1 MLLNVDLYAQ
11 SAETGS
17 PFNQYMSADAGVN
30 PLSGTVSVSKNL
42 ASLSAGDVQ
51 ASFAMSYSGNV
62 TQSVNNRN
70 DVSPT
75 GWLGLGWAMGFAK
88 IICEHNN
95 SMSLDDDSYYLL
107 TAEGNRHKIV
117 KQKLQN
123 GQDKWWITN
132 LPYWKIEPEIVKGV
146 HYGNFTYDFIVGWV
160 VTDDSGRKYR
170 YGDFLSKNDMESLGR
185 NDFQNG
191 KLLGN
196 ATQYVLCWPDTYG
209 MVGEN
214 LGGTPRLYPN
224 VWNLQKMEDLKGNY
238 LSYTYM
244 QKREALAFK
253 GTPSIAKYTKECYL
267 QKVES
272 SEGERVEFIL
282 KPKGEGAF
290 VDEFLDLLGNSEV
303 DENDADGFVDPVER
317 HYLEK
322 VVFYGKNGNL
332 VSTVEFCYEALSFA
346 PKTSFSFV
354 HLNVKKDSRYVKRI
368 LKSVIFT
375 NSSNQVFDRES
386 YEYNTDK
393 SSSLAENNAPFGMMT
408 AIQGP
413 NCGRVEFKYT
423 YQMTSQAG
431 GTLLHSQVINLKNV
445 SSIGYLED
453 GTPYIAGINPSG
465 YVSVY
470 VRAFGKWYEAESFNN
485 DDDMKNSDHASFMI
499 GDKGWFI
506 YVKELSADRN
516 RYKYTPIVW
525 NGKKFEK
532 MKSVDDGGVRENVTL
547 GAGFLLKSRIDDG
560 SPRSHIT
567 LTIPWTSW
575 GASYVAEDFVD
586 KDGNVDNGFAAED
599 GYFDRQLIKVYA
611 STNHVGLF
619 YLGTDGGNNGRLK
632 IYTFNH
638 DKTKLVSTYYDDDLD
653 DDNTY
658 VFSGNMV
665 YGATESRGP
674 LGHNADVFQWY
685 EPNGGK
691 NEAYW
696 ENTHWDL
703 DGVQSEPSIQAYG
716 ADYFV
721 VKHDDGDDM
730 SLFYWDGES
739 WSTPYKNQDM
749 VDGDTWDFFYE
760 SEWDGCSGNNFFIAR
775 EPLQVQ
781 YYITFSIPYP
791 TFWKIK
797 KKKIKIPVWTSTN
810 RGALLDRYE
819 LRDGVWRN
827 TGAQNLDN
835 SRRKTSVMVGTDWYI
850 DRTSNKALTW
860 DGVKWNMESFTG
872 SDVNW
877 TDDYKSLGGNF
888 FVVESGN
895 ASTIYFKKSDSFK
908 KDFGF
913 YIVTKKI
920 IEDPVLDKVVS
931 YEYDYVDKDMYGR
944 DKDVS
949 FDFVNNT
956 PVIAGYM
963 VKMNGIG
970 VQDKI
975 LCKFNSKEN
984 LGLGAGQICEEI
996 TKIPA
1001 SKGEKDIVTNSKK
1014 TVYERYHGDDQD
1026 PKWPTFIYQD
1036 RIKQVISES
1045 NKSKS
1050 IVQYGY
1056 SKMNGQI
1063 SSVKTYLDGKEPNND
1078 PSKDHPDKEK
1088 RIVYAVEDND
1098 YKDGMKKAN
1107 RLLEEYETRE
1117 CLGACGANGKNVVSA
1132 NVSRYKS
1139 ENGYYVIRDV
1149 WTYTKMDPSS
1159 TYSFNKSAVP
1169 TNNANW
1175 KMSSDYTTYENY
1187 KAIQSID
1194 ELGIKSSAFYENRV
1208 TGLLLGNVVNAGYE
1222 ESFLLPGTAV
1232 DDSKENVEHSLNFR
1246 NYQYWIVPFVCGN
1259 ATDWYNSHEN
1269 NSCGKG
1275 GTVNPNYDHRDDPS
1289 YYGRFASNAILVDPA
1304 RGKNLRGSVKTE
1316 KDKRYVF
1323 SAWVQGTNIAPGKAT
1338 LLVDDVPVKEW
1349 DLQGN
1354 GKWQPVE
1361 WDGMLTK
1368 NTHSFELKPK
1378 DAYSMHVQNV
1388 LFIPSDA
1395 SATITYW
1402 NRQWNKPVV
1411 TVNDRGI
1418 GSYSVLDDNG
1428 RVIQTFGEDNDGN
1441 LVKLSETEYRVSD
1454 CRANPVGTGN
1464 LAELRINGNVIH
1476 GIKNGSTMRYVVPN
1490 NTDEIDVSWMTE
1502 QKNDRVQYAFIKK
1515 GDQVKP
1521 QDWKSSC
1528 CGVLQD
1534 ATLSMKDFMNW
1545 YLLIDVLPFEG
1556 NYYTIEIAKATTG
1569 WIDHGGPLSVGRNPV
1584 FASSSTPNRLLYLPK
1599 NGVAASKFEGNVW
1612 SEHKG
1617 NLDVNQDLLRA
1628 DAYGNESYVLTLPY
1642 VARESWTE
1650 KDGNG
1655 QKIVKFN
1662 NTTAFVCKP
1671 EYGRDFDQ
1679 GACSSNLGSA
1689 GERYGLYH
1697 FAVGHDKKPYV
1708 LYQQSLNAV
1717 TKEDVETVTIKID
1730 EDDKGVSRKK
1740 IVKTGSV
1747 GKHLIVK
1754 KYEGNSWKT
1763 VGNTLRLDTEGQRT
1777 VLEQNIVSDG
1787 EVIDADMIFGNDGLP
1802 YVAYIGVVDAYK
1814 QEAPIN
1820 EVVLDK
1826 DGNEKNVDKNIS
1838 SPNFVV
1844 VKRLYQGSEISSVVG
1859 ESVWAGLSKVSN
1871 EDDISSKIPDVNG
1884 DILYAK
1890 FNDEEV
1896 PITTAKRI
1904 KLAKGKNGLYLAV
1917 LYQLVPKEGT
1927 SMDMDVLK
1935 NKYALSVFK
1944 GTNQVK
1950 NVNYENGTVEKDGIL
1965 FDPILDQSVSASIYS
1980 SSVEEEQRIIA
1991 YLDDS
1996 DPFDIEIYTDD
2007 QDNEYPYVMFANES
2021 NLNKLTVIKYNGSR
2035 WLSVGKPAFA
2045 DVLNEKES
2053 ADLAVESGIPYVV
2066 YREGALSN
2074 NVLRRNH
2081 IVPQKYSANGDKD
2094 LTLLSLGNVLGTSI
2108 ASNFRQYILNYGATV
2123 ASNVSYIT
2131 IKPVLSNT
2139 DDACSIVVENNEKP
2153 VAKWKSNEPSCGTD
2167 SWLDQ
2172 LDLIF
2177 GGSHNNRTLMD
2188 IPLTPGP
2195 NTINVKVY
2203 DKDNDYLAYN
2213 VVVERE
2219 IVPEAN
2225 LSVTG
2230 DDGETVL
2237 VDEKVTPTTDGTDR
2251 REYTY
2256 ISYGVSKKRTICFQ
2270 FNAFW
2275 TMQYN
2280 NRTYHMGSCVDMIFP
2295 KTCSDAYFEIVKF
2308 SDAKGNLR
2316 IYKFKDGSCGENKK
2330 NEFITP
2336 FLNSSSSGNNPV
2348 YNSSSSVS
2356 PYLSSSSCGY
2366 EGCLV
2371 GSSSSIPPYYS
2382 SSSDSGNNQSSSSCD
2397 YEGCLV
2403 GSSSSSDSG
2412 NNQSSSSCMNGNGCA
2427 GESSS
2432 SSKCVAFVNGDG
2444 NYGGKCFDSGLQDM
2458 ETGKCYTMNPDR
2470 VNDNPIWISEVA
2482 SDTWWWVETPC
2493 YEQSSF
2499 GSSSSNSGNNQSS
2512 SSCDYDGCLIESSS
2526 SSCDY
2531 GCSTL
2536 SSSSSVSENIPE
2548 EYTSLMQYKVFT
2560 TGHLNIADRVV
2571 LNGGSYGCA
2580 SANVGSNAN
2589 ISIMLYATGDVEL
2602 RNNSYTEQVVAGG
2615 SVSVQSGAQ
2624 YGFLFN
2630 EPMNLP
2636 NLVVQDVPYGSE
2648 DLIVYGGQTVTVQP
2662 GMYKRLHVYAG
2673 ANVTFVGGVYNFES
2687 FNIESDAKLSFN
2699 NSVTPIRVWVQN
2711 TFSLGDRV
2719 EVNTA
2724 GTAEDLFIYTNTG
2737 SLYLGV
2743 ISSIR
2748 AVLVAPNAI
2757 ANIASRYTWDGQ
2769 IWAREITIQPDAVV
2783 R

>member
-1 MLLNVDLYAQ
+1 MKFVCTTALLLLNVCLYAQ
-11 SAETGS
+11 SVETGS

-51 ASFAMSYSGNV
+51 ASFTMSYSGNV

-107 TAEGNRHKIV
+107 TAEGNRHKII
-117 KQKLQN
+117 KQKLQD
-123 GQDKWWITN
+123 GRTKWWISN
-132 LPYWKIEPEIVKGV
+132 LPYWKIEPEIVKDV
-146 HYGNFTYDFIVGWV
+146 NYGNHKYDFIVGWV

-170 YGDFLSKNDMESLGR
+170 YGDFLSKNEMERFG
-185 NDFQNG
+185 QNEY
-191 KLLGN
+191 KIDKIDIVRN

-267 QKVES
+267 HKVES
-272 SEGERVEFIL
+272 SDGEKVEFIL

-290 VDEFLDLLGNSEV
+290 VDEFLDLLGDREV

-317 HYLEK
+317 YYLDK
-322 VVFYGKNGNL
+322 VVFYGKNGVR
-332 VSTVEFCYEALSFA
+332 VSTVEFCYEAMSFA

-354 HLNVKKDSRYVKRI
+354 PLKVKKDSRYVKRI
-368 LKSVIFT
+368 LKSVVFT
-375 NSSNQVFDRES
+375 NSSNQVVDRES
-386 YEYNTDK
+386 YEYNTDD
-393 SSSLAENNAPFGMMT
+393 SSSGAENNAPFGMMT

-423 YQMTSQAG
+423 YLKSTPAG
-431 GTLLHSQVINLKNV
+431 GVNLHSQVINMKKV

-453 GTPYIAGINPSG
+453 GTPYIVGINRSN

-485 DDDMKNSDHASFMI
+485 DDDMKDSDHASFMI

-506 YVKELSADRN
+506 YVKELSSERN
-516 RYKYTPIVW
+516 RYKYTPVVW

-532 MKSVDDGGVRENVTL
+532 KEPINDNGVRENVTL
-547 GAGFLLKSRIDDG
+547 GSGFLLKSRIDEG

-567 LTIPWTSW
+567 LTIPWTIW
-575 GASYVAEDFVD
+575 GASYTEKDFVD
-586 KDGNVDNGFAAED
+586 QNGNEDNGFPAED
-599 GYFDRQLIKVYA
+599 GYYDRQLIKVYA

-638 DKTKLVSTYYDDDLD
+638 DKTKLVRTYYDDDLD
-653 DDNTY
+653 DDNSY
-658 VFSGNMV
+658 MFIGNMV

-696 ENTHWDL
+696 GNTHWNL

-730 SLFYWDGES
+730 SVFYWNGES

-775 EPLQVQ
+775 EPLQIH

-797 KKKIKIPVWTSTN
+797 KKKIKIPIWTSTN

-819 LRDGVWRN
+819 VRDGVWSN
-827 TGAQNLDN
+827 TGAQNLDD
-835 SRRKTSVMVGTDWYI
+835 SRKKTSVIVGTDWYI
-850 DRTSNKALTW
+850 DRTSNKGFTW
-860 DGVKWNMESFTG
+860 DGAKWNMEALDKIDWQSG
-872 SDVNW
+872 
-877 TDDYKSLGGNF
+877 YRSLGGNY
-888 FVVESGN
+888 FVTEFGD
-895 ASTIYFKKSDSFK
+895 ASTIYFKKSDNFT

-913 YIVTKKI
+913 YLVTQKIV
-920 IEDPVLDKVVS
+920 EDPVLDKVVK
-931 YEYDYVDKDMYGR
+931 YDYIYGDKDIYGKIE
-944 DKDVS
+944 DAS

-956 PVIAGYM
+956 PIIAGYM
-963 VKMNGIG
+963 IKKNGIG
-970 VQDKI
+970 VQDKV
-975 LCKFNSKEN
+975 LCKFDPKEN
-984 LGLGAGQICEEI
+984 LGLGAGKVCEEI
-996 TKIPA
+996 TRI
-1001 SKGEKDIVTNSKK
+1001 SGSNGDKDIVTDKK
-1014 TVYERYHGDDQD
+1014 RIIYERYYGDDQ
-1026 PKWPTFIYQD
+1026 KWPSFIHQD
-1036 RIKQVISES
+1036 RIEREVSEN
-1045 NKSKS
+1045 NKSKTV
-1050 IVQYGY
+1050 VQYRY
-1056 SKMNGQI
+1056 SKLNGQV
-1063 SSVKTYLDGKEPNND
+1063 SSVRTYLDGKEPNND
-1078 PSKDHPDKEK
+1078 PSKDSPDKE
-1088 RIVYAVEDND
+1088 RQITYAAEK
-1098 YKDGMKKAN
+1098 YTGMANVN
-1107 RLLEEYETRE
+1107 RLQEKFETKE
-1117 CLGACGANGKNVVSA
+1117 CLGACGANGQNVVSA
-1132 NVSRYKS
+1132 NVSRYKV
-1139 ENGYYVIRDV
+1139 EKNYHVILDV
-1149 WTYTKMDPSS
+1149 WSYQKMNKSSVYSFDENSAPVNNVNWKKMSGYTK
-1159 TYSFNKSAVP
+1159 
-1169 TNNANW
+1169 
-1175 KMSSDYTTYENY
+1175 YENY
-1187 KAIQSID
+1187 KAVESID
-1194 ELGIKSSAFYENRV
+1194 ELGVKSTAFYENRV
-1208 TGLLLGNVVNAGYE
+1208 TGLLLGTVINAGYE
-1222 ESFLLPGTAV
+1222 EAFLLPGTARDV
-1232 DDSKENVEHSLNFR
+1232 SEEGIEHSLNFR
-1246 NYQYWIVPFVCGN
+1246 NNQYWIVPLKCGN
-1259 ATDWYNSHEN
+1259 AMDWYNPHEKNLHCN
-1269 NSCGKG
+1269 NLLRDNA
-1275 GTVNPNYDHRDDPS
+1275 VN
-1289 YYGRFASNAILVDPA
+1289 YGRFTSNAILVEPN
-1304 RGKNLRGSVKTE
+1304 RGRNLRGVVKPE
-1316 KDKRYVF
+1316 MKKKYVF
-1323 SAWVQGTNIAPGKAT
+1323 SAWIQGTSIVAKKAY
-1338 LLVDDVPVKEW
+1338 LNVDDKLVKEW
-1349 DLQGN
+1349 NLEGN
-1354 GKWQPVE
+1354 GTWQPIE
-1361 WDGMLTK
+1361 WEGELEK
-1368 NTHSFELKPK
+1368 NSHSFELRTENGN
-1378 DAYSMHVQNV
+1378 SMRVQNV
-1388 LFIPSDA
+1388 LFIPSNA
-1395 SATITYW
+1395 SATVSYW
-1402 NRQWNKPVV
+1402 DRLWNKPVV
-1411 TVNDRGI
+1411 TVNDRGV
-1418 GSYSVLDDNG
+1418 GSYGVLDDNG
-1428 RVIQTFGEDNDGN
+1428 RIIQTFGEDNAGN
-1441 LVKLSETEYRVSD
+1441 LVKISETEYHVSD
-1454 CRANPVGTGN
+1454 CRANPAGTGN
-1464 LAELRINGNVIH
+1464 LAQLKINGNVVY
-1476 GIKNGSTMRYVVPN
+1476 GIKNGTIVKYVVPN
-1490 NTDEIDVSWMTE
+1490 NADKIDVSWSTE
-1502 QKNDRVQYAFIKK
+1502 KKNERVQYAFVKK
-1515 GDQVKP
+1515 GTQITP
-1521 QDWKSSC
+1521 NDWKSSC

-1534 ATLSMKDFMNW
+1534 ATLSLKESTSW
-1545 YLLIDVLPFEG
+1545 LLHVDVFPFDG
-1556 NYYTIEIAKATTG
+1556 SYYTVEIEKATKG
-1569 WIDHGGPLSVGRNPV
+1569 WIDHGSPLSVGRMPM
-1584 FASSSTPNRLLYLPK
+1584 FASSSNPNYLFYLPK
-1599 NGVAASKFEGNVW
+1599 SGVNASELAGDVW
-1612 SEHKG
+1612 SERKG
-1617 NLDVNQDLLRA
+1617 SLDVNQDLLRA
-1628 DAYGNESYVLTLPY
+1628 DAYGEASYILVLPHVDTD
-1642 VARESWTE
+1642 SWIE
-1650 KDGNG
+1650 KDENGN
-1655 QKIVKFN
+1655 KTVRYN

-1671 EYGRDFDQ
+1671 NYGIDINQ
-1679 GACSSNLGSA
+1679 GDCYSNLGGA
-1689 GERYGLYH
+1689 GDRYGLYH
-1697 FAVGHDKKPYV
+1697 LAIGHDKKPYV
-1708 LYQQSLNAV
+1708 LYQQSLNVV
-1717 TKEDVETVTIKID
+1717 TEEKIENVTIKID
-1730 EDDKGVSRKK
+1730 DDEGLSRRKV
-1740 IVKTGSV
+1740 VKTGSA
-1747 GKHLIVK
+1747 GKHLFVK
-1754 KYEGNSWKT
+1754 KYEGNSWNA

-1826 DGNEKNVDKNIS
+1826 DGNEKNVEKNTT

-1844 VKRLYQGSEISSVVG
+1844 VKRLYQGSEISSAVG
-1859 ESVWAGLSKVSN
+1859 EPVWAGLSKVSN
-1871 EDDISSKIPDVNG
+1871 EDNISSKIPDVNG

-1890 FNDEEV
+1890 FNDEEM

-1996 DPFDIEIYTDD
+1996 DPFDIEIYTDN

-2021 NLNKLTVIKYNGSR
+2021 NLNNLTVIKYNGSR

-2053 ADLAVESGIPYVV
+2053 ADLAIDNLGTPYVA
-2066 YREGALSN
+2066 YREGALSK

-2094 LTLLSLGNVLGTSI
+2094 LTLLSLGNVSGTSI

-2123 ASNVSYIT
+2123 ASNVSHIT

-2139 DDACSIVVENNEKP
+2139 NHACSIVVENNEKP
-2153 VAKWKSNEPSCGTD
+2153 VAKWKSDVPSCAAN
-2167 SWLDQ
+2167 SWIDQ
-2172 LDLIF
+2172 IF
-2177 GGSHNNRTLMD
+2177 GGSHNNSTLMD
-2188 IPLTPGP
+2188 IPLTPGS

-2203 DKDNDYLAYN
+2203 DADNDYLAYN

-2219 IVPEAN
+2219 NVSQAN
-2225 LSVTG
+2225 ITATG
-2230 DDGETVL
+2230 DDGETVK
-2237 VDEKVTPTTDGTDR
+2237 VDEKIVPTIDGLTHW
-2251 REYTY
+2251 EYTF
-2256 ISYGVSKKRTICFQ
+2256 ISYGDSKKRNICFQ
-2270 FNAFW
+2270 FNALW
-2275 TMQYN
+2275 TMEYKNQPY
-2280 NRTYHMGSCVDMIFP
+2280 YMSSCVDMIFP
-2295 KTCSDAYFEIVKF
+2295 EICSDSYYEVVYFRDV
-2308 SDAKGNLR
+2308 KGNS
-2316 IYKFKDGSCGENKK
+2316 IVAKFKDGSCGKNKG

-2348 YNSSSSVS
+2348 YSSSSCGYEDCLAGS
-2356 PYLSSSSCGY
+2356 SSSSYPGYDQSSSSCGY
-2366 EGCLV
+2366 EGCLA
-2371 GSSSSIPPYYS
+2371 GSSSSSYPGY
-2382 SSSDSGNNQSSSSCD
+2382 GQSSSSCT
-2397 YEGCLV
+2397 
-2403 GSSSSSDSG
+2403 
-2412 NNQSSSSCMNGNGCA
+2412 NGNGCA

-2432 SSKCVAFVNGDG
+2432 SSKCIAFVNGVG
-2444 NYGGKCFDSGLQDM
+2444 NYGEKCFDSGLQDM
-2458 ETGKCYTMNPDR
+2458 EPGKCYTMNPDR
-2470 VNDNPIWISEVA
+2470 FYENPIWISMVA
-2482 SDTWWWVETPC
+2482 SDAWWWVETPC
-2493 YEQSSF
+2493 YDVVI
-2499 GSSSSNSGNNQSS
+2499 SSSSSSYPGYNQSS
-2512 SSCDYDGCLIESSS
+2512 SSCDYGCM
-2526 SSCDY
+2526 
-2531 GCSTL
+2531 GM
-2536 SSSSSVSENIPE
+2536 SSSSSVSANIPE
-2548 EYTSLMQYKVFT
+2548 EYTALMQYKVFT
-2560 TGHLNIADRVV
+2560 TGHMNIADRVV
-2571 LNGGSYGCA
+2571 LNGGSYGCT

-2589 ISIMLYATGDVEL
+2589 ISIMLYATGNVEL

-2624 YGFLFN
+2624 YGFMFN
-2630 EPMNLP
+2630 EPVNMP
-2636 NLVVQDVPYGSE
+2636 NLAVQNVPYGND

-2662 GMYKRLHVYAG
+2662 GMYKSLHVYAG

-2719 EVNTA
+2719 EVNTT
-2724 GTAEDLFIYTNTG
+2724 GTAEDLFIYTNTS

-2748 AVLVAPNAI
+2748 AVLVAPNAT
-2757 ANIASRYTWDGQ
+2757 ADIASRYTWDGQ